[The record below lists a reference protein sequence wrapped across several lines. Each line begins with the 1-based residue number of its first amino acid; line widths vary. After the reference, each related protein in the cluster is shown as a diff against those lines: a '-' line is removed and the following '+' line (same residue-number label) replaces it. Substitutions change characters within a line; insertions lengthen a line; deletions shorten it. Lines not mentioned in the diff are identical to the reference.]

1 MLSVHVPADNDEW
14 LKHETE
20 KLTQFTRLFPLPPQ
34 SQYMSAVYADGDAMV
49 PTIDGTKQDEMM
61 MIPSDLNEDHECNVE
76 EDDDDDKDDK
86 HAAGSQ
92 PLDSNG
98 SVIATA
104 RKQIKSASYEDI
116 IFQVYDDDEADDD
129 DDHDHD
135 DDDDDDDSMIILY

>member
-20 KLTQFTRLFPLPPQ
+20 TLTQFTRLFPLPPQ
-34 SQYMSAVYADGDAMV
+34 SPYTSALDADGDTMI
-49 PTIDGTKQDEMM
+49 PPIDGTKQDEM

-92 PLDSNG
+92 SLDSNG
-98 SVIATA
+98 SVIAAA

-116 IFQVYDDDEADDD
+116 IFQV
-129 DDHDHD
+129 
-135 DDDDDDDSMIILY
+135 SMMMMIMIILY